1 MKHSPFLLRPTLLRL
16 LAVAIYES
24 LILVAIWVL
33 GTAVFLSINGVSGS
47 EMSRWSLR
55 IFLWALSGFYFV
67 WCWIK
72 SGQTLAAQTWKVK
85 LVNAQSAPLSL
96 NHAILRYVLATVS
109 LLVFGLGFLWAVFDK
124 DHLFFHDRLLNTHF
138 ERRW

>member
-1 MKHSPFLLRPTLLRL
+1 MKHPPFLLRPTLLRL

>member
-1 MKHSPFLLRPTLLRL
+1 M
-16 LAVAIYES
+16 AIYES